1 MNENKGA
8 VEILEVIFEKENIKL
23 VKTKNG
29 NLEILN
35 KDNIPRRNF
44 TFTISNL
51 DKRNDKFMEFIANQ
65 SSLTDSLKML
75 VYEWLRN
82 HEPGDISNSLK
93 IE

>member
-1 MNENKGA
+1 MNENKGTI
-8 VEILEVIFEKENIKL
+8 EILEVLFEKENIKL

-29 NLEILN
+29 TLEILN

-51 DKRNDKFMEFIANQ
+51 DKRNDKFMEFIAKQ

-82 HEPGDISNSLK
+82 HEADDISNSLK